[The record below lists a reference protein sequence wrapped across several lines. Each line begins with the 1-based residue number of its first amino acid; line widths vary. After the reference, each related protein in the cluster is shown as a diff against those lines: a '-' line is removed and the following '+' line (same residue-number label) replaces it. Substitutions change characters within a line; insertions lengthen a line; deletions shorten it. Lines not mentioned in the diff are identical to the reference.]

1 MTTIAVTPNKS
12 FGRTDRSHVKIRAV
26 TRDSVTADVV
36 TSEGILKAR
45 CHLALDRDGDLFLAR
60 MDGYCRTG
68 ENFDVRGVLW
78 RCINR
83 SRFNKLVAKA

>member
-1 MTTIAVTPNKS
+1 MNTSAVTNVKS
-12 FGRTDRSHVKIRAV
+12 FGRTDRAHVEIYEV
-26 TRDSVTADVV
+26 TPDSVTADVV

-68 ENFDVRGVLW
+68 EKFDVRGVLW
-78 RCINR
+78 RCIDR
-83 SRFNKLVAKA
+83 ARFKKLVTGA